1 MSAVAEPPS
10 ELETAAPP
18 LPGRRLAG
26 SLEGRPPKATVG
38 EMFRKTI
45 AAHGPKEAMRW
56 KADKVWHSLTY
67 AEVDERVRSLA
78 LGLMELGVTY
88 GERVALLSE
97 NRPEWAFVDL
107 ADLTIGA
114 INCPMYSTLPPPQ
127 VEYIVNDCGAR
138 VVVVSEKKQLA
149 KITEIRANLPKVEH
163 VIVMDPPA
171 ELPEGVLS
179 LADVMARGAAVADGA
194 KKLEERTN
202 GVKPE
207 DLASIIYT
215 SGTTGPP
222 KGAVLTH
229 DNFMSNCQSASKLF
243 GITSEDIFLSFLPL
257 SHVFERVAGHYFPLL
272 AGSTVAYAES
282 VFTVQNNIGEVRP
295 TVMASVPRLYEAMHS
310 KILDG
315 IEKQPE
321 KKRKFAE
328 WALKV
333 GWDFYS
339 KRIRGEAPGLLT
351 SLLFTLAESKVL
363 WPIREKVTGG
373 RLRGFISGGAPL
385 PVGTAKFLTSVGIRM
400 FEGYGLTETS
410 PVICLNLPSR
420 SKLGTVGPPIPGV
433 EVKIADDGEI
443 CSRGPHIMVGYYN
456 LPEQTAEAIDAEGWF
471 HTGDIGEL
479 DEEGYL
485 KITDRK
491 KDLLV
496 LANGKKVA
504 PQNIESTLKGSP
516 YISAAVLFGDRQP
529 QVVALIVPDFAHLKT
544 WAREHEVET
553 REPEELAKLPA
564 VHKLI
569 KKEIDR
575 LTTDLADFEKV
586 RRFAILTQEFSQERD
601 ELTPTLKIKRRIVAQ
616 NYAEEIQKL
625 YMGRGASEG

>member
-1 MSAVAEPPS
+1 
-10 ELETAAPP
+10 
-18 LPGRRLAG
+18 
-26 SLEGRPPKATVG
+26 
-38 EMFRKTI
+38 MFRGTV
-45 AAHGPKEAMRW
+45 AQHGGKEAMRW
-56 KADKVWHSLTY
+56 KADKTWHSLTY
-67 AEVDERVRSLA
+67 AEVDEKVRRLS

-88 GERVALLSE
+88 GDRIALLSE

-107 ADLTIGA
+107 ADLSIGA

-149 KITEIRANLPKVEH
+149 KITEIRANLSKVEQ

-171 ELPEGVLS
+171 ELPEGVIS
-179 LADVMARGAAVADGA
+179 LADVMAKGAAVEEGA
-194 KKLEERTN
+194 KKLEERTK
-202 GVKPE
+202 GVKPD

-243 GITSEDIFLSFLPL
+243 GITSEDLFLSFLPL

-272 AGSTVAYAES
+272 AGATIAYAES

-315 IEKQPE
+315 IAKQPDN
-321 KKRKFAE
+321 KRKFAE

-351 SLLFTLAESKVL
+351 SLLFTIAESKVL

-420 SKLGTVGPPIPGV
+420 TKLGTVGPPIPGV

-456 LPEQTAEAIDAEGWF
+456 LPKETSEAIDDDGWF

-479 DEEGYL
+479 DDEGYL

-504 PQNIESTLKGSP
+504 PQNIESVLKGSP

-529 QVVALIVPDFAHLKT
+529 QVVALIVPDFSHLKQ
-544 WAREHEVET
+544 WARENNLEAREPQDLAVLPET
-553 REPEELAKLPA
+553 RKL
-564 VHKLI
+564 L
-569 KKEIDR
+569 KKEIER
-575 LTTDLADFEKV
+575 LTPHLADFEKV
-586 RRFAILTQEFSQERD
+586 RRFAVLAQEFSLERD

-616 NYAEEIQKL
+616 NYADEIQKL
-625 YMGRGASEG
+625 YMGRGVSED